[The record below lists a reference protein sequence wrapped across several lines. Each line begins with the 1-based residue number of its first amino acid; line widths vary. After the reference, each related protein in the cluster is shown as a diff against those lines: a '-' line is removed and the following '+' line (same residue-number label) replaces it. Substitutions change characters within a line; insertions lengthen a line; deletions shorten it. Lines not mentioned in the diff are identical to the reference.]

1 MCYNAGHDKI
11 MAKEKE
17 NLIEKAQNLTK
28 ESKQLDF
35 KESFDPQSSQDWARI
50 IKDIIAMAN
59 SGGGIILFGVKDDG
73 SLATFDSNT
82 FLDIDPATIADKI
95 NAYTKEDFCD
105 FEIIEIKRNGT
116 KIAALIISP
125 SNYPIIF
132 TKAGSD
138 VVENGK
144 QKPAFTRG
152 SMYFR
157 HGAKSEPGTNTDIKN
172 SIEKALNQIKK
183 SWFKGVRK
191 IANIQAGEE
200 VIISKA
206 QEKKQTSFQK
216 IVGKI
221 VTDKNALPVQVE
233 NPRETWPDRSK
244 ELTAKI
250 TEILKTKKPINSH
263 DILCVRK
270 QYGFNEKTK
279 PEFIYK
285 PYPDVSPRYSHS
297 FADWIVYSYKKNP
310 HFFEEAR
317 AYFKKSTK
325 HD

>member
-11 MAKEKE
+11 MAKERE
-17 NLIEKAQNLTK
+17 YLIEKAQNLTK

-35 KESFDPQSSQDWARI
+35 KQSFDPQSSQDWASI

-73 SLATFDSNT
+73 SLATFDRNI
-82 FLDIDPATIADKI
+82 FLTIDPATIADKI

-105 FEIIEIKRNGT
+105 FEIVEIERSGT

-138 VVENGK
+138 IAENGK

-172 SIEKALNQIKK
+172 SIEKALSQIKK

-200 VIISKA
+200 VIINKA
-206 QEKKQTSFQK
+206 QGKQQPSFQK
-216 IVGKI
+216 TAGKI
-221 VTDKNALPVQVE
+221 VTDKNAPSVQVG
-233 NPRETWPDRSK
+233 NPMEIWPDRSK
-244 ELTAKI
+244 ELTVKI
-250 TEILKTKKPINSH
+250 TEILKTKKPINNH
-263 DILCVRK
+263 DILCIRK
-270 QYGFNEKTK
+270 QYGFDEKTK
-279 PEFIYK
+279 PDFIYK
-285 PYPDVSPRYSHS
+285 PYPDVSPRYSQS
-297 FADWIVYSYKKNP
+297 FTDWIIYSYKKNP
-310 HFFEEAR
+310 HLFEEAR
-317 AYFKKSTK
+317 TYFKKSTK
-325 HD
+325 HG